1 MKIAVI
7 GAGVVGIAS
16 AYELVLDGHE
26 VVVFDSNSAAAES
39 ASFANT
45 GVIAPS
51 LMQPLSHPSWPTKS
65 WLNRIGE
72 RSLLQLRRAPSLAEI
87 NFMWRW
93 GHHQNPTE
101 IGEKFQS
108 ASQLI
113 ALSQSQLNQIH
124 SAQSVDLE
132 QSVGLLAL
140 FRNEKKFQQFS
151 EKLALL
157 KASGLAHS
165 VVPQSDVRYIEPAL
179 NPNAAFFN
187 AVHFPNDQVVNCRQ
201 LALVLKNKAQLLGAT
216 FKFNCKV
223 SAIETT
229 PKLAI
234 AVENKPE
241 RHPFDHVVIATGALG
256 SELANKLKVT
266 LPMLPIG
273 SYSLSATIKEP
284 LDAPSS
290 AILDTTNA
298 TMITRMGR
306 RVRVSCGAELGERS
320 KFNSNTTHLLFSSLQ
335 RFFPGSVNYSAGTQL
350 WRGSYSLMTDGMPAI
365 GRCLIP
371 GIWLNV
377 GHGAN
382 GWGMALGSARLLAD
396 LMSEHT
402 PATNPTHF
410 DPTRFSKK

>member
-7 GAGVVGIAS
+7 GAGIVGIAS
-16 AYELVLDGHE
+16 AYALVQDGHE

-51 LMQPLSHPSWPTKS
+51 LMQPLSHPNWPAKS
-65 WLNRIGE
+65 WLDGIGE
-72 RSLLQLRRAPSLAEI
+72 RSLLRLRRVPSLAEI

-93 GHHQNPTE
+93 SHHQNPTE
-101 IGEKFQS
+101 ICEKLQS

-113 ALSQSQLNQIH
+113 TLSQSQLNQIH
-124 SAQSVDLE
+124 SAQSLDLE

-140 FRNEKKFQQFS
+140 FRNEKQFQKLS
-151 EKLALL
+151 EKFALL
-157 KASGLAHS
+157 KTYGVTHS

-179 NPNAAFFN
+179 SPNVPFFN
-187 AVHFPNDQVVNCRQ
+187 AVHFPNDQVINCRQ
-201 LALVLKNKAQLLGAT
+201 LALVLKNQAQLLGAT

-223 SAIETT
+223 STIETI

-234 AVENKPE
+234 AFENEPE
-241 RHPFDHVVIATGALG
+241 MHPFDQVVLATGAMG
-256 SELANKLKVT
+256 TELTNKLKVDLPT
-266 LPMLPIG
+266 LPVG

-290 AILDTTNA
+290 AVLDAANGM
-298 TMITRMGR
+298 MITRMGR
-306 RVRVSCGAELGERS
+306 RVRVSCGAELGKRS
-320 KFNSNTTHLLFSSLQ
+320 KFNSTTTQLLFSSLQ

-396 LMSEHT
+396 LMAEHT
-402 PATNPTHF
+402 PTINPKHF
-410 DPTRFSKK
+410 DPIRFSKK